1 MPRKVDMKSGKEY
14 YQNLDEE
21 DVLAQG
27 ISLKTLNICLVVGA
41 VLIALLMYHSTSRL
55 IACFED
61 MTAASEQEIELNKAA
76 HDLMD
81 GSDYLTEMAQR
92 FCVTCKTQYMDN
104 YFAEAFQAKRRDHA
118 IEQMSQGDGPA
129 AESALKD
136 LERAM
141 DGSQRLMSREYYA
154 MRLIVDA
161 KGYTDYPDVLDQVH
175 VNQVDDALE
184 PADKIDLA
192 QEMVHD
198 EQYYSEKDLIR
209 QNMTSAIEKLEDSAL
224 KVDQEAKGTLSV
236 QMTVVR
242 LVIILQTVGIF
253 IMVWLSSHIAIYPI
267 LNAVGRIKENRT
279 LSEEDGANEFRY
291 LAHAYNKMY
300 EVYQDSL
307 ESLSFKASH
316 DELTGAYNRG
326 GYDLLLSSV
335 DLKSTCMLL
344 FDIDNFKFFNDNYGH
359 DMGDKVLVTVVET
372 LRSYFRSD
380 DLICR
385 IGGDEF
391 VVFMVHVPIMR
402 QELVSDKV
410 ERINENLKHPQSG
423 MPPISLSIG
432 IAHGS
437 DAENAE
443 DLFEKADK
451 AMYRAKLAGKGTYA
465 LSE

>member
-1 MPRKVDMKSGKEY
+1 
-14 YQNLDEE
+14 
-21 DVLAQG
+21 
-27 ISLKTLNICLVVGA
+27 
-41 VLIALLMYHSTSRL
+41 
-55 IACFED
+55 

-81 GSDYLTEMAQR
+81 GSDYLTEMVQR

-118 IEQMSQGDGPA
+118 IEQMSQGEGPA

-141 DGSQRLMSREYYA
+141 DDSQRLMSREYYA

-175 VNQVDDALE
+175 INQVDDALE

-316 DELTGAYNRG
+316 DELTGAYNRA

-402 QELVSDKV
+402 QELVSNKV
-410 ERINENLKHPQSG
+410 EQINDNLKHPQNG